1 VVLILIFLFF
11 QMCEQ
16 AAEAQKSKGS
26 LGRRGRTSS
35 DPSGNS
41 RDSISVDAILS
52 KNLSTS
58 VLVSSSTFNIYHVL
72 PPFQIIRRSG
82 FSRYIVFAIHKTMYL
97 EKPERLI
104 IWNGG
109 SI

>member
-1 VVLILIFLFF
+1 MVLILIFLTF

-72 PPFQIIRRSG
+72 RPFQIIRRSG
-82 FSRYIVFAIHKTMYL
+82 FSRYIVFAMY
-97 EKPERLI
+97 I
-104 IWNGG
+104 
-109 SI
+109 

>member
-1 VVLILIFLFF
+1 MHAVPELIFSTF
-11 QMCEQ
+11 QMCEK

-26 LGRRGRTSS
+26 LARRGRTSS

-58 VLVSSSTFNIYHVL
+58 VLVSSIIVVL
-72 PPFQIIRRSG
+72 P
-82 FSRYIVFAIHKTMYL
+82 YI
-97 EKPERLI
+97 
-104 IWNGG
+104 G
-109 SI
+109 

>member
-1 VVLILIFLFF
+1 MVFVLKFLTF

-16 AAEAQKSKGS
+16 AADAQKSKGS
-26 LGRRGRTSS
+26 LARRGRTSS

-58 VLVSSSTFNIYHVL
+58 ILVSSILVIF
-72 PPFQIIRRSG
+72 
-82 FSRYIVFAIHKTMYL
+82 TMYRML
-97 EKPERLI
+97 R
-104 IWNGG
+104 
-109 SI
+109 SY